1 LSDFVELNIEGED
14 FLVNFFTVV
23 PGINMEE
30 QIRHILEILENDARA
45 SPEEIAALID
55 MSPQEVSQTIAK
67 LEETGVIR
75 HYKTIVNWDIVGGN
89 YVYAV
94 IELKVT
100 LERSQGYQAIAERIY
115 KFPEVRSVR
124 LLSGDYDIS
133 LTVRGKSMKD
143 VAFFVAEKI
152 ATLDQV
158 KSTSTH
164 FVLKTYKEDGVI
176 LHEPETIKRLPVSF

>member
-1 LSDFVELNIEGED
+1 MII
-14 FLVNFFTVV
+14 V
-23 PGINMEE
+23 PVTIMDEK
-30 QIRHILEILENDARA
+30 IRHILEILGNDARA
-45 SPEEIAALID
+45 SPEEISALTG
-55 MSPQEVSQTIAK
+55 MSAQEVSQAIAK

-75 HYKTIVNWDIVGGN
+75 HYKAIIDWDLVGEN

-100 LERSQGYQAIAERIY
+100 LERNQGYQAIAERIY

-133 LTVRGKSMKD
+133 LTVRGRSMKD

-158 KSTSTH
+158 QSTATH

-176 LHEPETIKRLPVSF
+176 LHEPEAIKRLPVSF

>member
-1 LSDFVELNIEGED
+1 
-14 FLVNFFTVV
+14 
-23 PGINMEE
+23 
-30 QIRHILEILENDARA
+30 
-45 SPEEIAALID
+45 
-55 MSPQEVSQTIAK
+55 
-67 LEETGVIR
+67 
-75 HYKTIVNWDIVGGN
+75 
-89 YVYAV
+89 V

-164 FVLKTYKEDGVI
+164 FVLKTYKENGVI
-176 LHEPETIKRLPVSF
+176 LYEPETIKRLPVSF

>member
-1 LSDFVELNIEGED
+1 
-14 FLVNFFTVV
+14 V
-23 PGINMEE
+23 PVIIMDE
-30 QIRHILEILENDARA
+30 QIRNILEILENDARA
-45 SPEEIAALID
+45 SPEEIAALIN
-55 MSPQEVSQTIAK
+55 MSAQEVSQTIAK

-75 HYKTIVNWDIVGGN
+75 HYKTIIDWDLVGEN

-100 LERSQGYQAIAERIY
+100 LERNLGYQAIAERIF

-124 LLSGDYDIS
+124 LLSGDYDLS
-133 LTVRGKSMKD
+133 LTVRGKSMKE

-176 LHEPETIKRLPVSF
+176 LHEPEVIKRLPVSF

>member
-1 LSDFVELNIEGED
+1 MDEK
-14 FLVNFFTVV
+14 
-23 PGINMEE
+23 
-30 QIRHILEILENDARA
+30 IRHILEILESDARA
-45 SPEEIAALID
+45 NPEEIAALTD
-55 MSPQEVSQTIAK
+55 MTAQEVSQAIAK

-75 HYKTIVNWDIVGGN
+75 HYKTIIDWDLVGEN

-100 LERSQGYQAIAERIY
+100 LERNLGYQAIAERIY

-133 LTVRGKSMKD
+133 LTVRGRSMKD

-158 KSTSTH
+158 QNTATH

-176 LHEPETIKRLPVSF
+176 LHEPEAIKRLPVSL

>member
-1 LSDFVELNIEGED
+1 
-14 FLVNFFTVV
+14 
-23 PGINMEE
+23 
-30 QIRHILEILENDARA
+30 
-45 SPEEIAALID
+45 
-55 MSPQEVSQTIAK
+55 MSAEEVSQAIAK

-75 HYKTIVNWDIVGGN
+75 HYKTIVDWDLVGEN

-100 LERSQGYQAIAERIY
+100 LERNQGYQAIAERIY

-124 LLSGDYDIS
+124 LLSGNYDIS

-158 KSTSTH
+158 QSTSTH

-176 LHEPETIKRLPVSF
+176 LHAAGDPVLWSVKLTVRGVFPEAGDAENLETGVLFKTFETTAI

>member
-1 LSDFVELNIEGED
+1 MDEK
-14 FLVNFFTVV
+14 
-23 PGINMEE
+23 
-30 QIRHILEILENDARA
+30 IRHILEILENDARA
-45 SPEEIAALID
+45 NSDEIAALTD
-55 MSPQEVSQTIAK
+55 MTAQEVSQAIAK

-75 HYKTIVNWDIVGGN
+75 HYKSIIDWDLVGEN

-100 LERSQGYQAIAERIY
+100 LERNQGYQVIAERIY

-133 LTVRGKSMKD
+133 LTVRGRSMKD

-158 KSTSTH
+158 QNTATH

-176 LHEPETIKRLPVSF
+176 LHEPEAIKRLPVSL

>member
-1 LSDFVELNIEGED
+1 MSNSLNFVP
-14 FLVNFFTVV
+14 VT
-23 PGINMEE
+23 NMNEK
-30 QIRHILEILENDARA
+30 IRHILEILENDARA
-45 SPEEIAALID
+45 SPEEIASLTD
-55 MSPQEVSQTIAK
+55 MSAEEVSQAIAK
-67 LEETGVIR
+67 LEDTGVIR
-75 HYKTIVNWDIVGGN
+75 HYKTIVDWDLVGEN

-100 LERSQGYQAIAERIY
+100 LERNQGYQAIAERIY

-124 LLSGDYDIS
+124 LLSGNYDIS

-158 KSTSTH
+158 QSTSTH

-176 LHEPETIKRLPVSF
+176 LHEPETIQRLPVSS

>member
-1 LSDFVELNIEGED
+1 MDEK
-14 FLVNFFTVV
+14 
-23 PGINMEE
+23 
-30 QIRHILEILENDARA
+30 IRHILEILENDARA
-45 SPEEIAALID
+45 SSDEIAALTD
-55 MSPQEVSQTIAK
+55 MTAQEVSQAIAK
-67 LEETGVIR
+67 LVETGVIR
-75 HYKTIVNWDIVGGN
+75 HYKTIIDWDLVGEN

-100 LERSQGYQAIAERIY
+100 LERNQGYQVIAERIY

-133 LTVRGKSMKD
+133 LTVRGRSMKD

-158 KSTSTH
+158 QNTATH

-176 LHEPETIKRLPVSF
+176 LHEPEAIKRLPVSL

>member
-1 LSDFVELNIEGED
+1 MDEK
-14 FLVNFFTVV
+14 
-23 PGINMEE
+23 
-30 QIRHILEILENDARA
+30 IRHILEILESDARA
-45 SPEEIAALID
+45 NPEEIAALTD
-55 MSPQEVSQTIAK
+55 MTAQEVSQAIAK

-75 HYKTIVNWDIVGGN
+75 HYKTIIDWDLAGEN

-100 LERSQGYQAIAERIY
+100 LERNLGYQAIAERIY

-133 LTVRGKSMKD
+133 LTVRGRSMKD

-158 KSTSTH
+158 QNTATH

-176 LHEPETIKRLPVSF
+176 LHEPEAIKRLPVSL

>member
-1 LSDFVELNIEGED
+1 MDDKIK
-14 FLVNFFTVV
+14 
-23 PGINMEE
+23 
-30 QIRHILEILENDARA
+30 HILEILENDARA
-45 SPEEIAALID
+45 NPEEIAALTG
-55 MSPQEVSQTIAK
+55 MAAQEVSQAIAK

-75 HYKTIVNWDIVGGN
+75 HYKTIIDWDLVGEN

-100 LERSQGYQAIAERIY
+100 LERNQGYQAIAERIY

-133 LTVRGKSMKD
+133 LTVRGRSMKD

-158 KSTSTH
+158 QNTATH

-176 LHEPETIKRLPVSF
+176 LHEPEAIKRLPVSF

>member
-1 LSDFVELNIEGED
+1 MDE
-14 FLVNFFTVV
+14 
-23 PGINMEE
+23 M
-30 QIRHILEILENDARA
+30 IRHILEILENDARA
-45 SPEEIAALID
+45 SPEEIAVLTG
-55 MSPQEVSQTIAK
+55 MSAEEVSQTIAK

-75 HYKTIVNWDIVGGN
+75 HYKTIVDWDLVGEN

-100 LERSQGYQAIAERIY
+100 LERNQGYQAIAERIY

-152 ATLDQV
+152 ATLAQV
-158 KSTSTH
+158 QSTSTH

>member
-1 LSDFVELNIEGED
+1 MNFSPKFFSFVPVITMD
-14 FLVNFFTVV
+14 
-23 PGINMEE
+23 E

-45 SPEEIAALID
+45 SPEEIAALTH
-55 MSPQEVSQTIAK
+55 MSAQEVSQTIAK

-75 HYKTIVNWDIVGGN
+75 HYKTIVDWDLVGEN

-100 LERSQGYQAIAERIY
+100 LERNLGYQAIAERIY

-124 LLSGDYDIS
+124 LLSGDYDLS

-176 LHEPETIKRLPVSF
+176 LHEPEVIKRLPVSF

>member
-1 LSDFVELNIEGED
+1 MDKKV
-14 FLVNFFTVV
+14 
-23 PGINMEE
+23 
-30 QIRHILEILENDARA
+30 RHILEILENDARTTPEDIA
-45 SPEEIAALID
+45 SFID
-55 MSPQEVSQTIAK
+55 MSAEEVSQEIAK
-67 LEETGVIR
+67 LEDTGVIR
-75 HYKTIVNWDIVGGN
+75 HYKTIVDWDLVGEN

-100 LERSQGYQAIAERIY
+100 LERNQGYQAIAERIY

-124 LLSGDYDIS
+124 LLSGNYDIS

-158 KSTSTH
+158 QS
-164 FVLKTYKEDGVI
+164 
-176 LHEPETIKRLPVSF
+176 

>member
-1 LSDFVELNIEGED
+1 MNNIIELNLGGRD
-14 FLVNFFTVV
+14 SLRNFFTFVSV
-23 PGINMEE
+23 TTMDE

-45 SPEEIAALID
+45 SPEEISALTNMAA
-55 MSPQEVSQTIAK
+55 QEVSQTIAK

-75 HYKTIVNWDIVGGN
+75 HYKTIVDWDLVGEN

-94 IELKVT
+94 IELKVS
-100 LERSQGYQAIAERIY
+100 LERNLGYQAIAERIY

-124 LLSGDYDIS
+124 LLSGDYDLS

-176 LHEPETIKRLPVSF
+176 LHEPEVIKRLPVSF